1 MTKKLII
8 AHRGASSLTKEN
20 TIESFEKAIACDS
33 DMIEFDVRK
42 TRDGICIVYHDEFIN
57 DKMINELK
65 YKQIKEIDGSIPTLE
80 EILKLTKGKI
90 RLDVELKED
99 AYEEEVIKMLL
110 RYFKEDEFVIT
121 SFNDESLRTIKSSY
135 PNLRVGLLLGKNKP
149 RNLVITRLSE
159 LFPFKR
165 VIQSKAD
172 FIVPH
177 WKLLRFGFLGRAER
191 KHKPVWVWTVND
203 KAKIKAF
210 LNDSRIE
217 TIITDKPDLAISLRK
232 EITSPNSR

>member
-8 AHRGASSLTKEN
+8 AHRGASSLSKEN

-65 YKQIKEIDGSIPTLE
+65 YKQIKEIDESIPTLE
-80 EILKLTKGKI
+80 EVLKLTKGKI

-121 SFNDESLRTIKSSY
+121 SFNDKSLRTIK
-135 PNLRVGLLLGKNKP
+135 R
-149 RNLVITRLSE
+149 
-159 LFPFKR
+159 
-165 VIQSKAD
+165 
-172 FIVPH
+172 
-177 WKLLRFGFLGRAER
+177 
-191 KHKPVWVWTVND
+191 
-203 KAKIKAF
+203 
-210 LNDSRIE
+210 
-217 TIITDKPDLAISLRK
+217 
-232 EITSPNSR
+232 